1 MELTGPSENSS
12 CLLSELH
19 NYFPQTCGWTST
31 CYAHEIQFMQ
41 MLLEGLIIKRRWPPE
56 LEEKYSFNQI
66 PLFNRRFYGDNG
78 SERQEHS
85 STSTLLKKGHASIPA
100 LFPLIAC
107 GLKTITDIQ
116 THTYENGHT
125 QTHTERRMHPLP
137 SISVPILF
145 SFFASIAQGTSC
157 YSATQ
162 SGKTKHQLA
171 ANRLRWEGC
180 NGSYTLKYSAI
191 SEYSSKYLN
200 PL

>member
-125 QTHTERRMHPLP
+125 QTHTETHAP
-137 SISVPILF
+137 STFYFCTHFILLF
-145 SFFASIAQGTSC
+145 CLHSTGHLLLQCYAVRKNKTPTS
-157 YSATQ
+157 S
-162 SGKTKHQLA
+162 
-171 ANRLRWEGC
+171 
-180 NGSYTLKYSAI
+180 
-191 SEYSSKYLN
+191 
-200 PL
+200 